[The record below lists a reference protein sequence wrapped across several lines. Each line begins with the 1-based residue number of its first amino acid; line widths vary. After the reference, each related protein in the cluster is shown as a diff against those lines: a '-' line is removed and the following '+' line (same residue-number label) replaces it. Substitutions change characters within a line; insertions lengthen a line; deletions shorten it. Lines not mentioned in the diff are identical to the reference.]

1 MMSFKKENKIYVIAE
16 IGVNHNNSLSL
27 AKRLIKKAKI
37 AGADAVKF
45 QTYKTENFVAQN
57 DKKRFKQLK
66 KFELTFNQFKALK
79 ALANK
84 KKLKFILIGKN

>member
-1 MMSFKKENKIYVIAE
+1 MFLKKFKFGDQIIGEKCKTFFIAE
-16 IGVNHNNSLSL
+16 IGINHEGNFKNC
-27 AKRLIKKAKI
+27 KRMILEAYK

-66 KFELTFNQFKALK
+66 KLN
-79 ALANK
+79 
-84 KKLKFILIGKN
+84 